1 MYRQV
6 VYRVFYCFHFILP
19 LVLIAVTHK
28 AVKRHRE
35 GKCLCSTC
43 ALSLSMFNI
52 DDKSNEKKIAG
63 RHIDV
68 VYSPRRLQRLS
79 PDPFTF
85 SSLMF
90 MFIFLASFNQSSGWV
105 GGRRGSGLR
114 AVLCGSVLHIGAKLT
129 SHWLPSAPFVTQLVP
144 HQDKRVSF
152 PVVLLGRVWRG
163 RCGRT
168 EMIIRKK
175 C

>member
-1 MYRQV
+1 MYCQV
-6 VYRVFYCFHFILP
+6 VYRVFYCFNFILP
-19 LVLIAVTHK
+19 LVLISVTHK

-43 ALSLSMFNI
+43 ALSCPCSISTISQMRKNSRKTYWRGLQPAKTPKAFTRPI
-52 DDKSNEKKIAG
+52 
-63 RHIDV
+63 HIFFFDF
-68 VYSPRRLQRLS
+68 Y
-79 PDPFTF
+79 
-85 SSLMF
+85 
-90 MFIFLASFNQSSGWV
+90 IYFLASFNQSSGWV